1 MVTKKQ
7 YANAFKKEH
16 RNFGTTQG
24 NYASLLERIPTQIKN
39 LSELV
44 DVSDDDC
51 KNVLRMDRLAFSRF
65 CNVVLS
71 DGGLK
76 NSNHVSA
83 KEKNRVA
90 KFQFKRSGQTI
101 SKYFH
106 GVLHC
111 VLKLHSTFLVEP
123 QPVPDDSSDPRWGKF
138 KGCLGAL
145 DDTYIDV
152 LVPTPDKDR
161 YRNRKGHVSV
171 NVLGVCDKDMK
182 FVYVLTGWEGYAVD
196 SRVLHDAINRTLGL
210 RVPRG
215 NTTKPDS
222 LLLVHIKILIII

>member
-1 MVTKKQ
+1 MRTLSRKNIEILVLLK
-7 YANAFKKEH
+7 AIMH
-16 RNFGTTQG
+16 RN
-24 NYASLLERIPTQIKN
+24 
-39 LSELV
+39 
-44 DVSDDDC
+44 
-51 KNVLRMDRLAFSRF
+51 
-65 CNVVLS
+65 
-71 DGGLK
+71 
-76 NSNHVSA
+76 
-83 KEKNRVA
+83 
-90 KFQFKRSGQTI
+90 FKRSGQTI

-215 NTTKPDS
+215 AYYLCDNGYPNCEGFLTPYKGVNYTSRWTKIEDLKVLSNEEKTPK
-222 LLLVHIKILIII
+222 LRHGVKKNLVTDKTQSKL